1 MDKMKKYNCNTS
13 LILLSVVSLLLSL
26 YSCTNRDDKNSLRE
40 QTIKELNLPATI
52 NFSESDTALRESLSE
67 DLTKQL
73 YELNKNQL
81 KDKSKIKFNYHD
93 KWNIGYR
100 IKSDKDFDIMVV
112 QQEKDAKIKCLVT
125 ISKKKPI
132 RIISSIIVAL
142 DNYNE
147 TKGVLES
154 ENWTS
159 EISPDLTV
167 KVNKHYEKIL
177 DEDVA
182 TSSKGSNVENNHD
195 LYKILPDG
203 KIEFIS
209 KNEPGKQDSSLLKK
223 YDAVI
228 IFMNK
233 PADEAPQL
241 SEDWLLYNT
250 EVENYC
256 ATVGI
261 QVQYCYDNF
270 TNVTILNPKKK
281 AIAKLNIQKSVD
293 QYGSGYIFASDDT
306 PLIYVPFGPSEE
318 TIKYIKQYFKI
329 TSE

>member
-1 MDKMKKYNCNTS
+1 MNRIKEYNCNKS
-13 LILLSVVSLLLSL
+13 FLLISIIGLFLFLF
-26 YSCTNRDDKNSLRE
+26 SCSNRDDKNSLRE

-52 NFSESDTALRESLSE
+52 NFSETDTVLSESLSE
-67 DLTKQL
+67 DLAKQL

-81 KDKSKIKFNYHD
+81 KDHSKIKFNYQD

-112 QQEKDAKIKCLVT
+112 QQEKDAKIKCLIT
-125 ISKKKPI
+125 INKKKPI

-142 DNYNE
+142 DNYKE
-147 TKGVLES
+147 TKGILES

-177 DEDVA
+177 NEDTKTA
-182 TSSKGSNVENNHD
+182 SSGSNIENNHD

-203 KIEFIS
+203 KIEFVS
-209 KNEPGKQDSSLLKK
+209 KNEPSKQDSSVLRK

-256 ATVGI
+256 GTVGI

-270 TNVTILNPKKK
+270 NNVNVFNSKKK
-281 AIAKLNIQKSVD
+281 SLAKFNIQKYVD
-293 QYGSGYIFASDDT
+293 QYGSGYLFVSDDT
-306 PLIYVPFGPSEE
+306 PLIYAPFGPSEE
-318 TIKYIKQYFKI
+318 TIRFIKQYFKI

>member
-1 MDKMKKYNCNTS
+1 MDKLKKYNCNIS
-13 LILLSVVSLLLSL
+13 PMLFIALGMLLSL
-26 YSCTNRDDKNSLRE
+26 FSCTNRDDKNSMRE

-81 KDKSKIKFNYHD
+81 KDKSKIKFNYQD

-125 ISKKKPI
+125 VSKKKPI

-147 TKGVLES
+147 AKGVLES

-177 DEDVA
+177 DEDEPS
-182 TSSKGSNVENNHD
+182 TSKGSNVENNHD
-195 LYKILPDG
+195 LYRILPDG
-203 KIEFIS
+203 KIEFVS
-209 KNEPGKQDSSLLKK
+209 KNESVKMDSLASKK

-233 PADEAPQL
+233 PNDEAPQL

-256 ATVGI
+256 ATAGV
-261 QVQYCYDNF
+261 QVQYSYENF
-270 TNVTILNPKKK
+270 TNVAILNPKKK
-281 AIAKLNIQKSVD
+281 AIAKLNIQKYVD